1 MGTLPR
7 GYVAFDIDG
16 TLLRWHFGKGL
27 RVMVE
32 VFEQLFRVRIPE
44 ERYPQ
49 AAGKTDWQLF
59 RELLAIAEIDAQV
72 GEQRRAAFFQRFAR
86 QIQRYGSEEFQ
97 LLPGVRELF
106 AGLRGREIGIGVV
119 TGNIQPVAQ
128 WKLSLFALD
137 RFVELGA
144 YGDEAPER
152 TQLVRLFAQRLQ
164 EQYRREIPFVLV
176 GDSPNDVA
184 AARHAG
190 MPVIAVATGP
200 VSRQR
205 LRASAPDALLDSLE
219 DGQRVQQLIE
229 ALWERN

>member
-1 MGTLPR
+1 MVALPR

-32 VFEQLFRVRIPE
+32 VFEELFQVRIPE
-44 ERYPQ
+44 ARYPQ

-72 GEQRRAAFFQRFAR
+72 GEQQRPAFFRHFAR
-86 QIQRYGSEEFQ
+86 QIRRYGSEEFQ

-106 AGLRGREIGIGVV
+106 ARLRAQEIGIGVV
-119 TGNIQPVAQ
+119 TGNIQPVAR

-144 YGDEAPER
+144 YGDESPER
-152 TQLVRLFAQRLQ
+152 TQLVQLFAQRLQ
-164 EQYRREIPFVLV
+164 ERYGQKIPFVLV

-184 AARHAG
+184 AARQAG

-200 VSRQR
+200 VSEQQ

-219 DGQRVQQLIE
+219 NSQRVQQLVE